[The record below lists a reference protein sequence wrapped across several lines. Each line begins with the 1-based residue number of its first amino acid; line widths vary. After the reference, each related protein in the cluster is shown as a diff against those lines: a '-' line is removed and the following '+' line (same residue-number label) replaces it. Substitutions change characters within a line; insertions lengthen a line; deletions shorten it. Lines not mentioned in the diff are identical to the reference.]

1 MILRRMTVFM
11 CVIFLFNVLIFGTLL
26 PLARFFDVGSNPNS
40 TAAAVKLVL
49 LKVQWLKYLGDD
61 IFLMSMV
68 YVLHHFGPYRQ
79 YLRAYA
85 RQSISNKAT

>member
-1 MILRRMTVFM
+1 MILRRTTVFM
-11 CVIFLFNVLIFGTLL
+11 CVVYLSNVLIFGTLL
-26 PLARFFDVGSNPNS
+26 PLAKFFDVGSDS
-40 TAAAVKLVL
+40 DSKAAAWKLAL

-85 RQSISNKAT
+85 RQSISNQA